1 MMFSGRYSLI
11 ALVFVMGLTVL
22 DTSGRPAVAGDWP
35 QILGPARNGQ
45 ASGETLDAA
54 KFKKSPLVNWSY
66 TLGAGFAGP
75 AVVGDRVIVFHRL
88 GEQERVECLSAATGK
103 LQWQTNF
110 PASYQGGFNPDD
122 GPRCV
127 PTIHAGRIYLFGA
140 HGDLYCVDLKTG
152 KKYWSR
158 DAYGEFSGNDGYFGA
173 GSSPLVAEGK
183 LLVNVGGR
191 GDAGLVAFDLE
202 TGKTTWKM
210 GQEAASYSSPTLT
223 TLAGRSVAIFV
234 TRMNVLAVD
243 PKTGKEFF
251 RFPFGKQGP
260 TVNAATPL
268 VFDNQLFVTASYGI
282 GASLRKISLQGAQA
296 LWANDEAMS
305 SQYST
310 CVHQAGYLYGAH
322 GREDVGTAQ
331 FRCVKAQT
339 GKVMWS
345 QPNFGVTHTILAG
358 KHLLLLNTRG
368 RLTLALASPEKYQQ
382 LQQHTVG
389 RGTTRALPALAN
401 GRFYFRTSD
410 GGKGQL
416 TCLQV
421 GATAKSR

>member
-1 MMFSGRYSLI
+1 MMFPGRYLLI
-11 ALVFVMGLTVL
+11 ALLSLLGMTLL
-22 DTSGRPAVAGDWP
+22 DAPGRVAVAGDWP
-35 QILGPARNGQ
+35 QILGPSRNGQ
-45 ASGETLDAA
+45 ASGETLDPV
-54 KFKKSPLVNWSY
+54 KFKKSPVVNWTY
-66 TLGAGFAGP
+66 KLGAGFAGP
-75 AVVGDRVIVFHRL
+75 AVVGDRVIIFHRL
-88 GEQERVECLSAATGK
+88 GDQQRVECLSAATGK
-103 LQWQTNF
+103 PQWQANF

-127 PTIHAGRIYLFGA
+127 PTIYKDRVYLFGA
-140 HGDLYCVDLKTG
+140 HGDLFCLDLKTG
-152 KKYWSR
+152 KKQWSR

-191 GDAGLVAFDLE
+191 GDAGLVAFDLQ
-202 TGKTTWKM
+202 TGKTAWKM
-210 GQEAASYSSPTLT
+210 GREAASYSSPALT
-223 TLAGRSVAIFV
+223 KLGGRSVAIFV
-234 TRMNVLAVD
+234 TRLNVVAVD

-282 GASLRKISLQGAQA
+282 GASLRKISLQGTKPV
-296 LWANDEAMS
+296 WANDQVMS

-310 CVHQAGYLYGAH
+310 CVHKDGYLYGAH

-331 FRCVKAQT
+331 FRCVKAQS

-345 QPNFGVTHTILAG
+345 QPNSGVTHTILAG
-358 KHLLLLNTRG
+358 QHLLLLNTEAQ
-368 RLTLALASPEKYQQ
+368 LTLVAASPEKFQQ
-382 LQQHTVG
+382 LHQYTVG

-410 GGKGQL
+410 GGQGQL

-421 GATAKSR
+421 GNTSQSR